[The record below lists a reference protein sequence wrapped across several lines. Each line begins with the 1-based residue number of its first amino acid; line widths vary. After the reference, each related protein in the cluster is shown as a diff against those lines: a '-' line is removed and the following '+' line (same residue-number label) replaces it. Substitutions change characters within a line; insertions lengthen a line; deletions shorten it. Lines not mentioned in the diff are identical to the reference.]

1 MPYLVTWEI
10 SASTAGNLNE
20 ETYFN
25 KQQLE
30 IGSTFTVKQQ
40 AITDGAEGL
49 VIGWGN
55 TPLVV
60 PVGSP
65 LSLLNLGK
73 NKINTKPYP

>member
-40 AITDGAEGL
+40 AVNVVAEE
-49 VIGWGN
+49 VEVGWGN
-55 TPLVV
+55 TL
-60 PVGSP
+60 PVLILRRITPVFAGP
-65 LSLLNLGK
+65 QEK
-73 NKINTKPYP
+73 K

>member
-40 AITDGAEGL
+40 AVNVVAEGEE
-49 VIGWGN
+49 VGWGN
-55 TPLVV
+55 TL
-60 PVGSP
+60 PVLILRRITPVFAGP
-65 LSLLNLGK
+65 QEK
-73 NKINTKPYP
+73 K